1 MKRVPAIQLLMIV
14 MLLIAAFVRCPY
26 DYYTV
31 LKFVCC
37 GGLGYLAVEAY
48 KAGKQGW
55 VWMLGVGAAMYNPF
69 FKSHLGKSMWTLVN
83 IATIIMLVV
92 QIVSSNRRT
101 PTNR

>member
-1 MKRVPAIQLLMIV
+1 MKTNRILTTVLIV

-26 DYYTV
+26 DYYAV

-55 VWMLGVGAAMYNPF
+55 VWALGVGAAMYNPF
-69 FKSHLGKSMWTLVN
+69 FKLHLGKSMWTLVN
-83 IATIIMLVV
+83 IATIIMLAVNAW
-92 QIVSSNRRT
+92 QIRKVKK
-101 PTNR
+101 